1 MSAKICRGCKLVGPV
16 AEVVVDVVRHDLRER
31 YLCQL
36 CKFCWSAMAAYLEE
50 LSFGRQASLPD
61 QMVKRRRPPRRYTLT
76 PYGLEMVEDFKK
88 NGQA

>member
-1 MSAKICRGCKLVGPV
+1 MAKKICRGCKLVGPV
-16 AEVVVDVVRHDLRER
+16 GEVVVDVVRHDLRER

-50 LSFGRQASLPD
+50 LSFGRTASLPD
-61 QMVKRRRPPRRYTLT
+61 SMVKRRRAKRRYTLT
-76 PYGLEMVEDFKK
+76 PYGLEMLKDFQE